1 MACGTPAL
9 AVEAP
14 STVYI
19 TDNFL
24 VPLLFFKSNIIILHN
39 PIFLVPRTVPRTY
52 IGHLLGRYLLHETI
66 SYGLFKNQRGEKK
79 HQRGKSD
86 FDFTPLIQ
94 VLSVLVYSLPVF
106 QGIQV

>member
-19 TDNFL
+19 TNNFL

-52 IGHLLGRYLLHETI
+52 IGHLVDICCMKQLVMDYLKTK
-66 SYGLFKNQRGEKK
+66 GGKKK

-86 FDFTPLIQ
+86 FHFTPLIQ

>member
-52 IGHLLGRYLLHETI
+52 IGHLVDICCMKQLVMDYLKTKAGRKNTKGENPTSILL
-66 SYGLFKNQRGEKK
+66 L
-79 HQRGKSD
+79 
-86 FDFTPLIQ
+86 
-94 VLSVLVYSLPVF
+94 
-106 QGIQV
+106 